1 MVRAILLLYHKWFF
15 WQSAPPDV
23 FIRVYT
29 NRSRLMRGFQ
39 LIGSYLLMAH
49 KREELFWHSENNI
62 IEYVIAY
69 GLHVFGFKKSAAT
82 P

>member
-1 MVRAILLLYHKWFF
+1 
-15 WQSAPPDV
+15 
-23 FIRVYT
+23 
-29 NRSRLMRGFQ
+29 MRGFQ